1 MICMPNLRVIFEE
14 FCGKMKLN
22 EPRKRETVKL
32 MSCQQEKKRRKAIYP
47 DVLQGTSNVPA
58 PDYQLIVT

>member
-1 MICMPNLRVIFEE
+1 MICMPNPRVIFEE
-14 FCGKMKLN
+14 FFGKMKLN

-32 MSCQQEKKRRKAIYP
+32 MSCQQKKKGKAIYP
-47 DVLQGTSNVPA
+47 DVLQGTSNIPA